1 MIVLLSYS
9 KNLLAN
15 INDTVPLR
23 GSECEDSAL
32 VLVPIK
38 NIKIANI
45 KLTERKYLIKE
56 LFVKDSI
63 LNLKDYYIQIQ
74 ESEIDNYK
82 KYIQNLE
89 SLNNNLNT
97 KVDNYKRNFTIY
109 GSITISV
116 VSLTVLYLLLK

>member
-1 MIVLLSYS
+1 MIVVLLNYS
-9 KNLLAN
+9 NNLLAN

-23 GSECEDSAL
+23 GSEYEDSAL

-63 LNLKDYYIQIQ
+63 TALAPK
-74 ESEIDNYK
+74 
-82 KYIQNLE
+82 
-89 SLNNNLNT
+89 
-97 KVDNYKRNFTIY
+97 
-109 GSITISV
+109 
-116 VSLTVLYLLLK
+116 